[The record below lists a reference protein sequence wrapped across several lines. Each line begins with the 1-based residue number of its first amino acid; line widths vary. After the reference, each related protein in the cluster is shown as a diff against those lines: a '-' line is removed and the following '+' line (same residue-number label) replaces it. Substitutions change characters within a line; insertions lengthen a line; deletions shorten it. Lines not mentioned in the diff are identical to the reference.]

1 MLRVGLVG
9 LGDAGAHHARACAV
23 LASEGALALNALCA
37 RDASKAA
44 AFRDTLGL
52 PKALPIFAG
61 LPELLAA
68 DVCDAVVLAT
78 PDGAHAEQVVLAA
91 GAGVAVLVE
100 KPLALS
106 RLDGE
111 RAIAAA
117 RAANVALEVGYHL
130 RHHPAHEAMHKL
142 LAERVGDLH
151 SILVRWAWPDPAVDG
166 WRARGE
172 GARFWSLAALG
183 THGIDLALWLGGG
196 ELDAVSGLTVP
207 ARGIDRAA
215 EVTLRVGDV
224 LAHVSVSVA
233 HRALSR
239 VIVSGSAGELEAQGT
254 LGARGTGELW
264 QRAPRGA
271 PEAVAFSAESP
282 YVRQL
287 RAFAARAKSGFR
299 EDAAR
304 LDNLVVL
311 DHMEGLQ

>member
-9 LGDAGAHHARACAV
+9 LGDAGAHHARACAG
-23 LASEGALALNALCA
+23 LASEGAVALTALCA
-37 RDASKAA
+37 RDAAKAA
-44 AFRDTLGL
+44 AFRDSLGL
-52 PKALPIFAG
+52 PSSLPIFAG
-61 LPELLAA
+61 LPALLAA
-68 DVCDAVVLAT
+68 GVCDAVVLAT
-78 PDGAHAEQVVLAA
+78 PDGAHADQVVLAA
-91 GAGVAVLVE
+91 GAGLAVLVE

-106 RLDGE
+106 RVDGE

-117 RAANVALEVGYHL
+117 RASNVALEVGYHL
-130 RHHPAHEAMHKL
+130 RHHSAHEVLHAL
-142 LAERVGDLH
+142 LPERVGAPH

-183 THGIDLALWLGGG
+183 THGVDLALWLAGA
-196 ELDAVSGLTVP
+196 ELDAVSGLTLP

-215 EVTLRVGDV
+215 EVTLRLGDV

-264 QRAPRGA
+264 YRPPRGA
-271 PEAVAFSAESP
+271 PEAVAFSAGSP

-299 EDAAR
+299 EDATR
-304 LDNLVVL
+304 LANLVVL
-311 DHMEGLQ
+311 DHLEGLQ

>member
-9 LGDAGAHHARACAV
+9 LGDAGAHHARALLE
-23 LASEGALALNALCA
+23 LAPEGAIALTALGA
-37 RDASKAA
+37 RDEGKAA
-44 AFRDTLGL
+44 AFRDKLGL
-52 PKALPIFAG
+52 PHEMPNFAG
-61 LPELLAA
+61 LPALLAA
-68 DVCDAVVLAT
+68 GVCDAVVLAT
-78 PDGAHAEQVVLAA
+78 PDGVHAEQVVLAA

-106 RLDGE
+106 RVDGE
-111 RAIAAA
+111 RAVAAA

-130 RHHPAHEAMHKL
+130 RHHPAHELMQTL
-142 LAERVGDLH
+142 LPERVGNLR
-151 SILVRWAWPDPAVDG
+151 SVLVRWAWPDPAVDG

-183 THGIDLALWLGGG
+183 THGVDLALWLAGGAL
-196 ELDAVSGLTVP
+196 EAVSGLTVP

-215 EVTLRVGDV
+215 EVTLRLGDV

-239 VIVSGSAGELEAQGT
+239 VIVSGSSGELEAVGT

-264 QRAPRGA
+264 CRAPRGA
-271 PEAVAFSAESP
+271 AEAVAFSAESP
-282 YVRQL
+282 YLRQL

-299 EDAAR
+299 EDPTR
-304 LDNLVVL
+304 LANLVVL
-311 DHMEGLQ
+311 DHLEGLQ